1 MYVVL
6 LSLQANTLF
15 FCEFIL
21 HGFLNMQGY
30 PRIKIHESDPSMGRR
45 IKTVQQFEQVI
56 EPYRMMFKVLN
67 WGGGGNPHHYAAAKK
82 KKNTKKTKH
91 FGGGPLFVGF
101 HALWELGSTTSHKL
115 KSMRMS
121 VNVGLQYNTA

>member
-67 WGGGGNPHHYAAAKK
+67 WGGEATLITMLLQRKRKTLKK
-82 KKNTKKTKH
+82 LNTL
-91 FGGGPLFVGF
+91 GGG
-101 HALWELGSTTSHKL
+101 HYLWVFTLCGS
-115 KSMRMS
+115 
-121 VNVGLQYNTA
+121 